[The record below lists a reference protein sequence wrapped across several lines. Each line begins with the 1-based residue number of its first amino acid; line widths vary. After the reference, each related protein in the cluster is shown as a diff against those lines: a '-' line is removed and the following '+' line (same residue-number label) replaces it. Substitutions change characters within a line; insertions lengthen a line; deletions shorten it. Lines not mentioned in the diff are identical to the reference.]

1 MSINSKSCRS
11 DAVVRTGIAARLAE
25 MQARADKAL
34 DGPWERRV
42 APDDPATMADKS
54 AWVDG
59 TLRDNGEPIHLAIA
73 APPNDELAYVVPFL
87 TGDGP
92 TSRANAEFIAHARAD
107 VPALTLAVESVLD
120 YVARCE
126 ESGITMQPGDIRR
139 LIAAALGVT
148 A

>member
-1 MSINSKSCRS
+1 MN
-11 DAVVRTGIAARLAE
+11 AADRLAAIR
-25 MQARADKAL
+25 ARADKAL

-107 VPALTLAVESVLD
+107 VPALVSALLSVLD
-120 YVARCE
+120 LHRPNPLGSLATCERCRDLRGSQIE
-126 ESGITMQPGDIRR
+126 YPCPTVRAVE
-139 LIAAALGVT
+139 AALGEVSS
-148 A
+148 